1 MARHRTRR
9 LKSFRRTCCVVKNL
23 QENSIPSVDGAIN
36 RTLKVTQQIQS
47 CDISIFMPFIRRIP
61 LARERGES
69 FKFEG
74 KLQEESLVYVMLKNI
89 SSAIERTHSL
99 PETPL
104 TCGIELEIVR
114 NIILSFRKTD
124 ARKYPPRNM
133 SITSSITFLLSTANW
148 IDMFREI
155 HVRFENLMGLHD
167 QYDNHVSFLRN
178 KQII

>member
-1 MARHRTRR
+1 MTTRWR
-9 LKSFRRTCCVVKNL
+9 DTERGDWN
-23 QENSIPSVDGAIN
+23 PSVGHVVSWKIFKKIPFRAWMVLSTALWKWPN
-36 RTLKVTQQIQS
+36 KYKA
-47 CDISIFMPFIRRIP
+47 DISIFMPFIHRIP
-61 LARERGES
+61 LARGRGES

-148 IDMFREI
+148 IDMFRKI

-167 QYDNHVSFLRN
+167 QYDHVFFT
-178 KQII
+178 K